1 MKRQPWLALLLI
13 LVVGGLF
20 SPVRDHDFVLLDDDA
35 NVYSNTMLV
44 PPSVEN
50 TAAFWR
56 GPYKWMY
63 IPVTYTVWALLA
75 HQAQLPQEERVPGAP
90 TLDPAPFHQTNL
102 ALHLL
107 SVVMCFG
114 LLRALVADDL
124 AAALGAAVFGLHPL
138 QVEAVAWV
146 SGMKDVLSGCFCML
160 AMWQY
165 VVLARG
171 DGDGPEGHVHLPG
184 LRWTVGTV
192 ALGLALLSKPSAV
205 VVPLL
210 LALIDY
216 LILRRP
222 LIRVAKW
229 TAGWFALAVAAA
241 VLARTVQPA
250 TSTSVDVALWQ
261 RPFVAGDALAFYLH
275 QLVLPMQLAPDYGH
289 TPARVFESVYGYASL
304 LVPALILVA
313 LVSIWRLRSAATASM
328 AVFVA
333 GVLPVLGFVPFE
345 FQTFSTVSDRYLYL
359 SMLGPAIFTAFVL
372 RRQGPGLAHLAAIGV
387 LGALAFQ
394 SAQQVMVW
402 RDTETLLSHTLEV
415 NPHSGLAHSNLG
427 EVLMNSGEVE
437 QAVVHFREAA
447 AQNPNSAQT
456 RSNLGSALGQTGH
469 LEESVEH
476 LSEAVRLDPEYA
488 RARMNLASA
497 YAGLGRNPEAIE
509 QLLEVTRL
517 EPGFAPA
524 FYTLGLLLQAQNSL
538 EAASNAFASA
548 VRLDGSLVDARVRR
562 GGILARQGRL
572 FEAAESF
579 RAAVS
584 IEPENGEAHG
594 FLGMALV
601 EMGQAVEAYPHL
613 ERALA
618 LRPDLVH
625 LRPYLEQA
633 RRTGRGPR

>member
-20 SPVRDHDFVLLDDDA
+20 SPVRQHEFVLLDDDA
-35 NVYSNTMLV
+35 NVYANTMLV
-44 PPSVEN
+44 PPSVDKV
-50 TAAFWR
+50 ASFWR

-63 IPVTYTVWALLA
+63 IPVTYSVWAILA
-75 HQAQLPQEERVPGAP
+75 KNAELPESEQVPGEP
-90 TLDPAPFHQTNL
+90 TLNPAPFHLTNL
-102 ALHLL
+102 ILHAL
-107 SVVMCFG
+107 SVAMCFG
-114 LLRALVADDL
+114 LLRALVKDDL
-124 AAALGAAVFGLHPL
+124 AAALGAAVFGLHPI

-146 SGMKDVLSGCFCML
+146 SGLKDVLSGFFCFL

-192 ALGLALLSKPSAV
+192 ALVLALLSKPSAV
-205 VVPLL
+205 VVPALL
-210 LALIDY
+210 VLIDY

-222 LIRVAKW
+222 LSRVIKW
-229 TAGWFALAVAAA
+229 SAGWFALAIGAAL
-241 VLARTVQPA
+241 LARTVQPA
-250 TSTSVDVALWQ
+250 TGTSVDVALWQ
-261 RPFVAGDALAFYLH
+261 RPFVAGDALSFYLH
-275 QLVLPMQLAPDYGH
+275 QLVLPLHLAPDYGH
-289 TPARVFESVYGYASL
+289 TPARVFESAYGYASW
-304 LVPALILVA
+304 LVPALIAIA

-333 GVLPVLGFVPFE
+333 GVLPVLGLVPFE
-345 FQTFSTVSDRYLYL
+345 FQSFSTVSDRYLYL

-372 RRQGPGLAHLAAIGV
+372 RRRGPGVAHLAAV
-387 LGALAFQ
+387 LILAALAFQ
-394 SAQQVMVW
+394 STRQVKVW
-402 RDTETLLSHTLEV
+402 QDTESLLSHTLEV

-427 EVLMNSGEVE
+427 EVLMSAGQVE
-437 QAVVHFREAA
+437 QAIVHFREAA
-447 AQNPNSAQT
+447 AQNPTSAQT

-476 LSEAVRLDPEYA
+476 LSEAVRLDPDYA

-497 YAGLGRNPEAIE
+497 YAGLGRNPEAIAE
-509 QLLEVTRL
+509 LREVTRL

-524 FYTLGLLLQAQNSL
+524 FYSLGILLQAQNSL
-538 EAASNAFASA
+538 DAASNAFGSA
-548 VRLDGSLVDARVRR
+548 VRLDGSLVDARIRR
-562 GGILARQGRL
+562 GGILAQQGRL

-579 RAAVS
+579 RAAVRL
-584 IEPENGEAHG
+584 EPENGEAHG

-625 LRPYLEQA
+625 LQSYLEQA
-633 RRTGRGPR
+633 RRTGGGPK